1 MAAYTIHNDVS
12 ASDLIR
18 NDAGNF
24 VRGKNLPSSAP
35 LGPWL
40 ATPEAVPDPYAIRI
54 RLSMDGRTLQD
65 GSTATMLFRI
75 DELISFISHRMPL
88 DPGDVIATGTPAGLA
103 ASHTPPAWLVP
114 GATVS
119 VTLDGLG
126 TLTSPIRVGAP
137 FLD

>member
-1 MAAYTIHNDVS
+1 MSLPREPDYGTPACDSAQSVSLLIDGVPINRGGLAAI
-12 ASDLIR
+12 DLCIQTF
-18 NDAGNF
+18 DDF
-24 VRGKNLPSSAP
+24 
-35 LGPWL
+35 
-40 ATPEAVPDPYAIRI
+40 TPFRVRI
-54 RLSMDGRTLQD
+54 REGTV
-65 GSTATMLFRI
+65 
-75 DELISFISHRMPL
+75 H

-119 VTLDGLG
+119 MTLDGLG